1 MTARIRKHRYEVLEG
16 RIALTANLA
25 GTEGLVNDVI
35 IGDQFV
41 ETEGALAA
49 TGSGSLVTVYAGR
62 GTGDRD
68 GVFLRTLDADGV
80 ATGPSQLV
88 NQTTAG
94 DQSGAAIAMLPGG
107 GFVIV
112 WQGRGTGDRE
122 GIFARW
128 YDASG
133 NPITDEVLVN
143 QTTGGTQENPAVAV
157 ASDGSA
163 SFVWQG
169 VGDGDFDGIFYRRF
183 DTTGQPLSDEVLVNT
198 TTSEQ
203 QAEPDIAINASDVA
217 LVTWSSRHQDGS
229 DWGVYAQRLSADGN
243 KLGVEF
249 LVNTNTEDSQSG
261 ATVID
266 SGDAFTV
273 AWQSRNQDGDGWG
286 IFAQQID
293 PSDGLVGEELQVN
306 DIQTGNQLEVALAQ
320 IDQGQMVATW
330 TNGIA
335 DGTGWNVKATVVE
348 FNSSNVNPANEFF
361 VNVDTAN
368 DQFGHQRRPS
378 AVAVDNAIAI
388 AWGGDGL
395 LDHDGSF
402 LTCFLFDEVNIAPD
416 IAPIADQS
424 AQVGVEMMVEVT
436 ATDANAGDTLTYQLD
451 PEDLPPGATIEKVN
465 NNLAIIRWTPT
476 SEFIGQDVVFRV
488 LVIDDGNPPAA
499 DSEEFT
505 VTVSG
510 VS

>member
-1 MTARIRKHRYEVLEG
+1 MAARLRKHFCEVLEG
-16 RIALTANLA
+16 RLILTAVVA
-25 GTEGLVNDVI
+25 GSVELVNDVI
-35 IGDQFV
+35 IGDQLV
-41 ETEGALAA
+41 QTEGAVTA

-68 GVFLRTLDADGV
+68 GVFFRTLDSDGI

-88 NQTTAG
+88 NQTVAG
-94 DQSGAAIAMLPGG
+94 IQSNAAIAMLPEA

-112 WQGRGTGDRE
+112 WQGRGAGDRE

-128 YDASG
+128 YDSSG
-133 NPITDEVLVN
+133 NPITGEVLIN
-143 QTTGGTQENPAVAV
+143 QTTGGVQANPAVAV

-169 VGDGDFDGIFYRRF
+169 VGAGDFDGIFYRRF
-183 DTTGQPLSDEVLVNT
+183 DATGQPLTGEILVNT
-198 TTSEQ
+198 TTSQE
-203 QAEPDIAINASDVA
+203 QAEPDVAINSSDVV

-229 DWGVYAQRLSADGN
+229 DLGVYAQRMSLDGS
-243 KLGVEF
+243 KLGAEF
-249 LVNTNTEDSQSG
+249 LVNSNTSASQSG

-266 SGDAFTV
+266 SGEAFTV

-293 PSDGLVGEELQVN
+293 PSDGLVGGELQVN
-306 DIQTGNQLEVALAQ
+306 DVITGNQLEVALAQ
-320 IDQGQMVATW
+320 TDQGQLIATW

-335 DGTGWNVKATVVE
+335 DGTGWNVKATIVE

-361 VNVDTAN
+361 VNTDTAN

-378 AVAVDNAIAI
+378 AVAVDSAIAI
-388 AWGGDGL
+388 AWGGDGPV
-395 LDHDGSF
+395 DHDGTY
-402 LTCFLFDEVNIAPD
+402 LTCILFDEVNIAPD
-416 IAPIADQS
+416 ITPISDQS
-424 AQVGVEMMVEVT
+424 AQVGVEMIVEVT
-436 ATDANAGDTLTYQLD
+436 ATDANVGDTLTYQLD
-451 PEDLPPGATIEKVN
+451 PDNLPAGATIEKVN
-465 NNLAIIRWTPT
+465 NNQATIRWTPT
-476 SEFIGQDVVFRV
+476 SDFAGQSVVFRV
-488 LVIDDGNPPAA
+488 LVIDDGEPPLA